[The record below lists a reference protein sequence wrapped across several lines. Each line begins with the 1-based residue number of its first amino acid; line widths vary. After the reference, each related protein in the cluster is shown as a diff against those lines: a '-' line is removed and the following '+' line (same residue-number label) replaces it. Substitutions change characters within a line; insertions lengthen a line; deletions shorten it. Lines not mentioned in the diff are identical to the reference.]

1 MFGNEDYTSLYG
13 SPIGTVVAII
23 CGIGIVVAIQYLL
36 SRIFSS
42 SKSTIEAL
50 TYFATSMVAI
60 LMAIYVCD
68 LLIAGPDVLLLR
80 DGERTEIVSFAKD
93 ICLMVFSYF
102 FGTKSNNRDNNEIQ
116 PKEP

>member
-1 MFGNEDYTSLYG
+1 MFGTDTFVSLYG
-13 SPIGTVVAII
+13 SPIGTVIAIC
-23 CGIGIVVAIQYLL
+23 CGLSIVVAIQYLVA
-36 SRIFSS
+36 RTFSA

-80 DGERTEIVSFAKD
+80 DNERSEIVGFAQD

-102 FGTKSNNRDNNEIQ
+102 FGTKSVQ
-116 PKEP
+116 GQS

>member
-1 MFGNEDYTSLYG
+1 MFGSEDYISLYG

-23 CGIGIVVAIQYLL
+23 CGMGIVVAIQYLL
-36 SRIFSS
+36 ARIFRESQN
-42 SKSTIEAL
+42 TIESL

-60 LMAIYVCD
+60 LMGIYVCD
-68 LLIAGPDVLLLR
+68 LLIAGPEVLLLR
-80 DGERTEIVSFAKD
+80 DNERTEIVSFAKD